1 MSSWSEFLSKNTP
14 FPAFRP
20 GQREALEHLEAGR
33 SVLALFPTGS
43 GKSLVYQLWAAARP
57 ELVVV
62 ISPLIALMQDQEAR
76 AKALGIDA
84 AFINSSLGKDEREAR
99 QRRLREGGYRLLLV
113 TPERF
118 AKPEFR
124 EALAGREVSLLVV
137 DEAHCVSLWGHD
149 FRPEYS
155 KVGEIRALLGDPPV
169 FACSAT
175 ATPEV
180 QKDLRRALRMRP
192 DDPVLFTGLDR
203 PNLGI
208 AVEECVDREEK
219 LRRLEEELA
228 ATDGKA
234 GARLVY
240 CTLIHTLEEVARRL
254 RKKNRHVLVY
264 HGELP
269 TGPRRAQMR
278 EFMSAPSPLMVA
290 TPAFGLGIDR
300 ADIRQLLHFEMPGS
314 LEAYF
319 QEIGRAGRDGLP
331 SETRLLVDEEQ
342 DVAVQMEFLKW
353 SHPEA
358 AFLKSLYRV
367 IESHESRVAQEG
379 FEFLSE
385 QMSFKNRRDHRVE
398 SGVNIL
404 ARWGCLASADTPFG
418 WKPVAAPSDELIAAE
433 KMPERLKGMNM
444 KLLQMLRWAKD
455 EESCRWVRLHE
466 YFGSEGEDCGRCDVC
481 RGRVS

>member
-1 MSSWSEFLSKNTP
+1 MNSWGKILSEQTS
-14 FPAFRP
+14 FPGFRP
-20 GQREALEHLEAGR
+20 GQLESLEHLTAGR

-43 GKSLVYQLWAAARP
+43 GKSLVYQLWAKTHP
-57 ELVVV
+57 DLVVV
-62 ISPLIALMQDQEAR
+62 ISPLIALMQDQDAR
-76 AKALGIDA
+76 AREMGIDS
-84 AFINSSLGKDEREAR
+84 AFINSSLGKEEREAR
-99 QRRLREGGYRLLLV
+99 LQKIREGRYQLLLV

-118 AKPEFR
+118 SKPDFR
-124 EALAGREVSLLVV
+124 EVISARKISLLVV

-149 FRPEYS
+149 FRPDYS
-155 KVGEIRALLGDPPV
+155 KVGEIRQFLGNPPV

-180 QKDLRRALRMRP
+180 QVDLRKILHFDP
-192 DDPVLFTGLDR
+192 EDPVIFTGLDR

-208 AVEECVDREEK
+208 SVEECVDKEEK
-219 LRRLEEELA
+219 FRRLQEELA
-228 ATDGKA
+228 LTDGGT

-240 CTLIHTLEEVARRL
+240 CTLIHTLEDVARRL
-254 RKKNRHVLVY
+254 RKKYRDILVY

-269 TGPRRAQMR
+269 TGLRRAQMK
-278 EFMSAPSPLMVA
+278 EFMKASSPLMVA

-300 ADIRQLLHFEMPGS
+300 ADIRQLFHFEMPGS

-319 QEIGRAGRDGLP
+319 QEIGRAGRDGQI

-358 AFLKSLYRV
+358 SFLKSLYRV
-367 IESHESRVAQEG
+367 IEGHQARVAQEG

-404 ARWGCLASADTPFG
+404 SRWGCLVADETPFG
-418 WKPVAAPSDELIAAE
+418 WKAEFAPTDEIIAAE
-433 KMPERLKGMNM
+433 RMPERLKGMNI
-444 KLLQMLRWAKD
+444 KLLRMLRWAKD
-455 EESCRWVRLHE
+455 EESCRWVGLHQ
-466 YFGSEGEDCGRCDVC
+466 YFGTEGEDCGRCDVC
-481 RGRVS
+481 RGRRQ